1 MGDAVGSKFDW
12 YEATFDLPGDDD
24 RVAGALALALGGELV
39 RGRGRNGYAVC
50 WHVERDEEVLAQVYG
65 RSARLGEVHVT
76 ITSTSCVEVVPL
88 LRRLY
93 PEHRVSRAD
102 SAVDF
107 EADFDALDERVFEF
121 ARLRSLS
128 HRMITGSDGGATR
141 YVGSPSSE
149 VRMRV
154 YKKTEQLR
162 ALHPERAESVPDGI
176 VRIELQVRPG
186 KRPVKEALSTASP
199 DDVWGFSQ
207 WSADLAELVLSID
220 AERVSTHFR
229 RPSDW
234 SRAMHFFGRQYA
246 PMVAKRIE
254 QVGADRAVSELLEAL
269 GVS

>member
-1 MGDAVGSKFDW
+1 MGVSSRFDW
-12 YEATFDLPGDDD
+12 YEATFDLPGEDD
-24 RVAGALALALGGELV
+24 RVASAIALAVGGQLV

-50 WHVERDEEVLAQVYG
+50 WHVERADEVLAQVYG

-76 ITSTSCVEVVPL
+76 ITSESCDEVVPV

-93 PEHRVSRAD
+93 REHRVSRAD

-107 EADFDALDERVFEF
+107 AADFAELDELVLGF
-121 ARLRSLS
+121 ATERGLS
-128 HRMITGSDGGATR
+128 HRMVTNSEGGATR

-154 YKKTEQLR
+154 YKKSEQLR
-162 ALHPERAESVPDGI
+162 QLHPEKADEIPDGI

-186 KRPVKEALSTASP
+186 KRIVKERLSEAAP

-207 WSADLAELVLSID
+207 WSADLAGLVLQID

-234 SRAMHFFGRQYA
+234 SRAIHFLSRQYG
-246 PMVAKRIE
+246 PLVAKRAA
-254 QVGADRAVSELLEAL
+254 QVGTEQARRELLEAL
-269 GVS
+269 GV